1 MEMAIP
7 LAIDGKGGDGCPF
20 MNERGAD
27 VDDDMD
33 ECFGAWLCSTVLTTD
48 GI

>member
-1 MEMAIP
+1 MDMALP
-7 LAIDGKGGDGCPF
+7 LAIDGKSRDGCPE

-33 ECFGAWLCSTVLTTD
+33 ECFGAWLRSTVLTTD